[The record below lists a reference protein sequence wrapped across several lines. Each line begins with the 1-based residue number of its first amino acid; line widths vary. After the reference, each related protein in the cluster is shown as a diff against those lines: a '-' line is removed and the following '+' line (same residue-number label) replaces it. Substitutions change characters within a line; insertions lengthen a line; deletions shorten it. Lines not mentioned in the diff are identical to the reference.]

1 MLESKMTSTEINKKK
16 LLSDKSKEELIS
28 IIYRKDKREQELI
41 QQNKYLR
48 KTINAFKHKIS
59 DNIISTTK

>member
-1 MLESKMTSTEINKKK
+1 MLESKMISTEINKKE
-16 LLSDKSKEELIS
+16 LLSDKSKEELIR

-48 KTINAFKHKIS
+48 KTINVFKHKIS